1 MLANSWTPLLL
12 ASVIWTSQGFAQTN
26 PPKAPPAAPPIVA
39 PSPAPAAPIPPAAT
53 AATASSATDATR
65 NEREALARKI
75 IDVSDF
81 DKVAQR
87 MGEQMIASS
96 PNQVAGALN
105 NSIKSTIDGLLKAG
119 KLTAAQHAK
128 ANKDIAVLRDQYLQ
142 QEVPKMVQAMQQAQA
157 AMDLKPVLYQA
168 VIPFYVNNFTVE
180 ELREIHAYQSSAT
193 GQKVLN
199 KTPELIGQMFP
210 ALQAAMSKALLP
222 AAQATI
228 ASPAVE
234 AFLLTK
240 LK

>member
-1 MLANSWTPLLL
+1 MRANPWTPLLL
-12 ASVIWTSQGFAQTN
+12 ASVIWTSQGFAQTTA
-26 PPKAPPAAPPIVA
+26 PKAPPAVPPNIA
-39 PSPAPAAPIPPAAT
+39 PSPAPAAPIPP

-128 ANKDIAVLRDQYLQ
+128 ANKDISGLRDQYLQ

-222 AAQATI
+222 AAQAAI
-228 ASPAVE
+228 ATPAVE
-234 AFLLTK
+234 TFLLGK